1 MRLQGKVAV
10 ITGAASGMGLSM
22 ARMFSAE
29 GAMIVAGD
37 WNKTRLDAVVTEI
50 TTAGRTITALH
61 GNIGVREDAEALI
74 DHALTTHGRIDILV
88 NNAGVMDFMQGTAEI
103 SDDIWRKVMSINLD
117 GPMYT
122 SRRALPSMIEHG
134 GGAIVNIASTAS
146 LGGGAAGTAYTSS
159 KHGLI
164 GLTKSTAWM
173 YALKGIRCNAICP
186 GGTATNIAESMTPER
201 MDAVGAARAGAYAG
215 LIPAYLQPEDIASLA
230 LFLASDDARHVNG
243 AVIAADGGWSA
254 A

>member
-22 ARMFSAE
+22 ARLFSAE

-74 DHALTTHGRIDILV
+74 DHALATNGRIDILV

-186 GGTATNIAESMTPER
+186 GGDRNKHCRVNDAGTNGCCRRSARWRVRRSDPRLPPAGGHRESRP
-201 MDAVGAARAGAYAG
+201 
-215 LIPAYLQPEDIASLA
+215 IPCI
-230 LFLASDDARHVNG
+230 G
-243 AVIAADGGWSA
+243 
-254 A
+254 

>member
-1 MRLQGKVAV
+1 MRLQDKVAV

-74 DHALTTHGRIDILV
+74 DHALATHGRIDVLV

-117 GPMYT
+117 G
-122 SRRALPSMIEHG
+122 L
-134 GGAIVNIASTAS
+134 VNIASTAS